1 MSHRQNASPDS
12 REGEVS
18 TGVEEEGCVAE
29 ALHDEV
35 SIDDDYDE
43 VVAVEEMIKTIK
55 MIKMIKMI
63 LLKLAYSALRYP
75 NHSGL
80 YSSLIEG

>member
-1 MSHRQNASPDS
+1 MSHRQNASLDS

-43 VVAVEEMIKTIK
+43 VVVVIVDEDNDDKDDK
-55 MIKMIKMI
+55 NDNDDKNDKDG
-63 LLKLAYSALRYP
+63 KR
-75 NHSGL
+75 
-80 YSSLIEG
+80 